1 VRGTPREVEVV
12 ARARSGAPVTTLLE
26 SRNSTPGLPLRPYQ
40 REAVDAV
47 RAAWE
52 RGTNR
57 VAMIMA
63 TGGGKTVC
71 FAHMVSEE
79 PGRTLVLAH
88 RKELVDQAAGKIA
101 AIDPDVV
108 VGVEMATRN
117 AGPECQAV
125 VASVQT
131 LASRRRIEKWPRDAF
146 AQVVVD
152 EAHHSVSPT
161 YLGILEYFGCFREGG
176 TRTLGVTATL
186 ARGDKVGLGSVWQEV
201 AYERSVLEMVADGYL
216 VNPKGISVPIGLD
229 LDDVD
234 VSAGDYAAGQLGD
247 ALTEA
252 HFETAVAQAYATHA
266 PGRPGLVFTPTVAT
280 AQAAAQALR
289 EAGFKAEAVWGAMD
303 PDARDTAIKGLRNG
317 GLDVLCNCA
326 VLTEGTDIPRAE
338 VAVMARPTRSA
349 PLFVQM
355 CGRVLRPYPG
365 KTDAL
370 ILDLVGTTADNKL
383 CTLLDLAAGE
393 IPDKAEKERPEDGE
407 TLTEAVE
414 RVTRVKLGKAVD
426 VDLFG
431 TSKAVWLRTDGGHW
445 FAPAG
450 KGYVALYPDQAGE
463 RWALAEFPPGRGN
476 PRWSG
481 AVPDLALAMALGEQR
496 ALAIDRAS
504 ARGFSGTSRTASW
517 RSGKQ
522 PPSPAQLDLAARM
535 RLDVPDGATKAEVA
549 DLITVRR
556 ASPRVDRHFANART
570 TDTRRSR

>member
-1 VRGTPREVEVV
+1 
-12 ARARSGAPVTTLLE
+12 
-26 SRNSTPGLPLRPYQ
+26 LPLRPYQ
-40 REAVDAV
+40 REAIDAV
-47 RAAWE
+47 RKAWE
-52 RGTNR
+52 SGNNR
-57 VAMIMA
+57 VAAICP
-63 TGGGKTVC
+63 TGSGKTVI
-71 FAHMVSEE
+71 FSHMVSEE

-88 RKELVDQAAGKIA
+88 RQELVDQAAEKIA
-101 AIDPDVV
+101 AIDPGVR
-108 VGVEMATRN
+108 VGVEMAGRK
-117 AGPECQAV
+117 AGPECRAV

-146 AQVVVD
+146 SQVVVD
-152 EAHHSVSPT
+152 ECHHSPSKT

-186 ARGDKVGLGSVWQEV
+186 ARGDGVGLGSVWQTV

-216 VNPKGISVPIGLD
+216 VNPRGISVPIGLD
-229 LDDVD
+229 LTDVD

-252 HFETAVAQAYATHA
+252 HFETAVAQAYSTHA

-289 EAGFKAEAVWGAMD
+289 DSGFRAEAVWGAMD
-303 PDARDTAIKGLRNG
+303 PDARKAAIKGLG
-317 GLDVLCNCA
+317 DGSLDVLANCQ

-338 VAVMARPTRSA
+338 VAVMARPTRSS
-349 PLFVQM
+349 PLWIQM
-355 CGRVLRPYPG
+355 VGRVLRPYPG
-365 KTDAL
+365 KTGAL
-370 ILDLVGTTADNKL
+370 VLDLVGSTSDHRL

-393 IPDKAEKERPEDGE
+393 IPERKEKDRPEDGE

-414 RVTRVKLGKAVD
+414 RVSKVKLGKAVD

-431 TSKAVWLRTDGGHW
+431 ASEAVWLTTDGGHW

-463 RWALAEFPPGRGN
+463 RWALAEFPPGREN
-476 PRWSG
+476 PRWWPG

-504 ARGFSGTSRTASW
+504 ARGFSGTSRAASW
-517 RSGKQ
+517 RSRKQ
-522 PPSPAQLDLAARM
+522 PPSPAQLDLAGRM
-535 RLDVPDGATKAEVA
+535 HLDVPDGATKAQVA

-556 ASPRVDRHFANART
+556 ASPRIDRHFT
-570 TDTRRSR
+570 KYRRGR

>member
-1 VRGTPREVEVV
+1 M
-12 ARARSGAPVTTLLE
+12 TTLVKGRDD
-26 SRNSTPGLPLRPYQ
+26 SRALPLRSYQ

-47 RAAWE
+47 RKAWDN
-52 RGTNR
+52 GNNR
-57 VAMIMA
+57 VAMILA

-71 FAHMVSEE
+71 FAHMVAEE

-101 AIDPDVV
+101 AIDPGIL
-108 VGVEMATRN
+108 VGVEMADRK
-117 AGPECQAV
+117 AGLECRVV

-146 AQVVVD
+146 TQVVVD
-152 EAHHSVSPT
+152 EAHHSVSRT
-161 YLGILEYFGCFREGG
+161 YLGILEYFQCFQEGG

-186 ARGDKVGLGSVWQEV
+186 ARGDKVGLGSVWQTV

-216 VNPKGISVPIGLD
+216 VNPKGISVPIKLD
-229 LDDVD
+229 LSGVD
-234 VSAGDYAAGQLGD
+234 VSQGDYAAGQLGE

-252 HFETAVAQAYATHA
+252 HFETAVAQAYAAHA

-289 EAGFKAEAVWGAMD
+289 EAGFRAEAVWGAMD
-303 PDARDTAIKGLRNG
+303 DDARDAAIKGLRNG
-317 GLDVLCNCA
+317 DLDVLTNCA

-338 VAVMARPTRSA
+338 VAVMARPTRSS

-355 CGRVLRPYPG
+355 IGRILRPYPG

-370 ILDLVGTTADNKL
+370 VLDLVGTTSDHRL

-393 IPDKAEKERPEDGE
+393 IPEKAEKERPEDGE

-414 RVTRVKLGKAVD
+414 RVSKVKLGKAVD

-431 TSKAVWLRTDGGHW
+431 ASKAVWLTTDGGYW

-450 KGYVALYPDQAGE
+450 KGYVALYPDEAGE
-463 RWALAEFPPGRGN
+463 RWAIAQFPPGREN
-476 PRWSG
+476 PRWSK
-481 AVPDLALAMALGEQR
+481 AVPDLALAMALGEQQ

-504 ARGFSGTSRTASW
+504 GQGFSGTSKSASW
-517 RSGKQ
+517 RSRKQ

-535 RLDVPDGATKAEVA
+535 HLDVPDGATKAGVA

-556 ASPRVDRHFANART
+556 ASPRVDRHFT
-570 TDTRRSR
+570 KLRRGR

>member
-1 VRGTPREVEVV
+1 V
-12 ARARSGAPVTTLLE
+12 PVTTLAE
-26 SRNSTPGLPLRPYQ
+26 RQDVAPSLPLRPYQ
-40 REAVDAV
+40 REAIDAV
-47 RAAWE
+47 RKAWE
-52 RGTNR
+52 NGNNR
-57 VAMIMA
+57 VAAILP
-63 TGGGKTVC
+63 TGSGKTVV
-71 FAHMVSEE
+71 FSHMVREE
-79 PGRTLVLAH
+79 SGRTLVLAH
-88 RKELVDQAAGKIA
+88 RQELVDQAAAKIA
-101 AIDPDVV
+101 AIDPDVR
-108 VGVEMATRN
+108 VGVEMAGRK
-117 AGPECQAV
+117 AGPECRAV

-131 LASRRRIEKWPRDAF
+131 LASRRRLEKWPRDAF

-161 YLGILEYFGCFREGG
+161 YLGILEYFGCFQENE

-186 ARGDKVGLGSVWQEV
+186 ARGDGVGLGSVWQTV
-201 AYERSVLEMVADGYL
+201 AYERSVLEMVADGHL

-229 LDDVD
+229 LDGVD
-234 VSAGDYAAGQLGD
+234 VNAGDYAAGQLGD

-280 AQAAAQALR
+280 AQASAQALR

-303 PDARDTAIKGLRNG
+303 PDARKAAIKGLGNG
-317 GLDVLCNCA
+317 ELDVLANCQ

-365 KTDAL
+365 KTGAL

-383 CTLLDLAAGE
+383 CTLLDLAVGE
-393 IPDKAEKERPEDGE
+393 IPDKAVKEKPEDGE

-431 TSKAVWLRTDGGHW
+431 SSKAVWLTTDGGHW

-463 RWALAEFPPGRGN
+463 RWALAEFPPGREN
-476 PRWSG
+476 PRWWPG
-481 AVPDLALAMALGEQR
+481 AVPDLALALALGEQR
-496 ALAIDRAS
+496 ALAVDRAS
-504 ARGFSGTSRTASW
+504 GLGFSGTSRTATW
-517 RSGKQ
+517 RSRKQ
-522 PPSPAQLDLAARM
+522 PPSPAQLDLCARM
-535 RLDVPDGATKAEVA
+535 HLHVPDGATKAQVA

-556 ASPRVDRHFANART
+556 ASPRIDRHFT
-570 TDTRRSR
+570 KSKRSR